1 MRSLSSVLIVA
12 ALAACG
18 SSDAERE
25 APDAATPGAVPGGET
40 TAVVAPPAAP
50 AVADTGWTL
59 RMDGAGPLRVGM
71 TMDEARA
78 ALGGDLTTGLAG
90 PPDPTACDYP
100 KSAAFPAGL
109 RVMMEGG
116 RLVRVD
122 IDTAALATA
131 EGARVDDPEARI
143 RQLYAGRVTEQ
154 PHKYVQTGK
163 YLIVRPAD
171 ADTTRALIFET
182 DAGKVTRMRAGQ
194 RPQVEYVEGCS

>member
-1 MRSLSSVLIVA
+1 MRSFSSVLIVA

-18 SSDAERE
+18 SSDAEHD
-25 APDAATPGAVPGGET
+25 APDAASTGAQGGET
-40 TAVVAPPAAP
+40 TAVVAPSVAPAA
-50 AVADTGWTL
+50 ADTGWVL

-71 TMDEARA
+71 TMDEART

-100 KSAAFPAGL
+100 KSAALPAGL

-122 IDTAALATA
+122 IDSAALATA
-131 EGARVDDPEARI
+131 EGARVGDPESRI
-143 RQLYAGRVTEQ
+143 QQLYAGRVTEG
-154 PHKYVQTGK
+154 PHKYVETGK
-163 YLIVRPAD
+163 YLTVRPAGR
-171 ADTTRALIFET
+171 DTTRALIFET
-182 DAGKVTRMRAGQ
+182 DGGKVTRMRAGQ